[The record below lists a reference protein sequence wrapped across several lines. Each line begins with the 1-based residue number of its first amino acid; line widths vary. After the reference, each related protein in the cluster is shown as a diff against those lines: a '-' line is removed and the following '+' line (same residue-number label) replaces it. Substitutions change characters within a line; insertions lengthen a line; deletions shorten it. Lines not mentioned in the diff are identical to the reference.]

1 MSVSR
6 TTVNFV
12 RCSGRAKREHEPS
25 DQPRPR
31 EANGAEA
38 QRHDA
43 KHCVALFFSCSA
55 RCVYARPAGR
65 MARRGQRYRRIR
77 TSQGAA
83 RPPMPPNVT
92 TSQMFCSVFAPRLI
106 KLWCLEQ
113 GPPHRP
119 PRPHQ
124 PQPACDPQRMYTI
137 YVSTYLMSLEAFC
150 AGGLGPI
157 LVGGSIIL
165 YN

>member
-1 MSVSR
+1 MSLLINLVLAKQTVLKHR
-6 TTVNFV
+6 DTTQNT
-12 RCSGRAKREHEPS
+12 
-25 DQPRPR
+25 D
-31 EANGAEA
+31 
-38 QRHDA
+38 
-43 KHCVALFFSCSA
+43 VALFFSCSA

-77 TSQGAA
+77 TSPRC
-83 RPPMPPNVT
+83 RPPAHAPKRDNIPNVLQCVCPAIDQALVSRAGAT
-92 TSQMFCSVFAPRLI
+92 APA
-106 KLWCLEQ
+106 
-113 GPPHRP
+113 PTPA
-119 PRPHQ
+119 Q